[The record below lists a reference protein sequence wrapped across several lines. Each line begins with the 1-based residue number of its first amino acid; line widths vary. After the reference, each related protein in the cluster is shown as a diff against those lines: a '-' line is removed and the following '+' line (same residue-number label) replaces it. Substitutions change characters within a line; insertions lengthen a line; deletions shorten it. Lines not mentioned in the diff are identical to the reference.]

1 MRSGQ
6 GIYTDELDYK
16 LHTVK
21 GTLILY
27 VERKNKFKLNIDT
40 EIIRT
45 SQIKVL
51 HFQNRCVKLYRQV
64 LTNSTMVQPLNK
76 SRKNAVNGFNF
87 HNYPVHLVCTALVP
101 NGQVGS
107 SLLRS
112 SLEDQNF
119 KCF

>member
-21 GTLILY
+21 GTLIVY

-51 HFQNRCVKLYRQV
+51 HFQNRCVKLYRQT
-64 LTNSTMVQPLNK
+64 LTNSRN
-76 SRKNAVNGFNF
+76 
-87 HNYPVHLVCTALVP
+87 
-101 NGQVGS
+101 
-107 SLLRS
+107 
-112 SLEDQNF
+112 
-119 KCF
+119 